1 MTSYEDNNFFEIIQ
15 NKKEFDY
22 HDYKEYNLDSFENTI
37 IYGKDNIGK
46 YTHALNIIQQ
56 YSPSQLKYM
65 KKLTIDNNKTN
76 YYIRISDI
84 HYEVDFGLLGCNA
97 KTLWN
102 SILTSIKDIL
112 KQSTRKYGIILCIN
126 FNKIHEELLEIFYN
140 YMQDSDITKLKFLL
154 VTNSVGFMPSNII
167 NSCILI
173 NLQQQSKKIT
183 NKYNKENS
191 YLTNLNNSYKIYG
204 NNLKE
209 IIINP
214 NSNVNKFGEIRDQ
227 LYNLLIF
234 NIDISECLWYI
245 LKELIADKHLAG
257 IHITN
262 SLNYLF
268 NFFQL
273 YNNNYRPI
281 YHLERI
287 IIYLL
292 EEVNECRDKNKASL

>member
-37 IYGKDNIGK
+37 VYGKDNIGK

-154 VTNSVGFMPSNII
+154 LTNAVGFMPSNII

-191 YLTNLNNSYKIYG
+191 YLSNLNNSYKIYG

-214 NSNVNKFGEIRDQ
+214 TANVNKFGEIRDQ

-245 LKELIADKHLAG
+245 LKELIASKHLTG
-257 IHITN
+257 VHITN

-287 IIYLL
+287 IINLL
-292 EEVNECRDKNKASL
+292 EEVNECRDKDKTIL

>member
-37 IYGKDNIGK
+37 VYGKDNIGK

-154 VTNSVGFMPSNII
+154 LTNAVGFMPSNII

-191 YLTNLNNSYKIYG
+191 YLSNLNNSYKIYG

-214 NSNVNKFGEIRDQ
+214 STNVNKFGEIRDQ

-245 LKELIADKHLAG
+245 LKELIASKHLTG
-257 IHITN
+257 VHITN

-292 EEVNECRDKNKASL
+292 EEVNECRDKNKTIL